1 MSLRRGAF
9 QRNMEDKQF
18 ELRKSKLE
26 ELRRMGVDPYSNG
39 FSPEHVTGRV
49 ASLYS
54 GMSDEELEEVERVFS
69 LAGRIVSKRDFGK
82 SAFFHLADRAGRI
95 QGFIQKDSVDE
106 RTFTLFRKLLDIGD
120 FAGVRGTL
128 FRTRTG
134 ELTIRVRELFLLT
147 KTLRPLPEKWH
158 GLQDVETRYRQRYL
172 DLIANERTVEIFRTR
187 SRAVSLV
194 RDFLDGRDFLEVE
207 TPVLHPVAGG
217 AAARPFVTH
226 HNALDMDLYLRI
238 APELYLKR
246 LVVGGLERVY
256 ELGRTFRNEG
266 VSTKHNP
273 EFTMVEFY
281 QAYATYE
288 DLMETVEELVCH
300 VVEGAA
306 GSTRIE
312 YEGRTVDFKRPWRR
326 IDMHDALGEKFGPE
340 ITADDRAL
348 FALADSMGV
357 RHNGIR
363 GKAITEIFEAVFGG
377 DLVDPVFVF
386 GFPLDV
392 SPLARKND
400 ADPRVAD
407 RFELYV
413 CGREIANAFSELN
426 DPADQKNRFLAQ
438 MDMKKAG
445 EVESH
450 EMDGDYVSAL
460 EYGMPPAAGA
470 GIGIDRLVM
479 LLTGSSSI
487 REVIFFPH
495 LKP

>member
-1 MSLRRGAF
+1 
-9 QRNMEDKQF
+9 MEDKQF

-39 FSPEHVTGRV
+39 FRPEHVTGHIS
-49 ASLYS
+49 SLYS
-54 GMSDEELEEVERVFS
+54 GMSDAELGEVEQVFS

-106 RTFTLFRKLLDIGD
+106 KTFAIFRKLLDIGD

-134 ELTIRVRELFLLT
+134 ELTVKVRELFFLT

-172 DLIANERTVEIFRTR
+172 DLVANERTREIFKTR

-194 RDFLDGRDFLEVE
+194 RSFLDGRGFLEVE
-207 TPVLHPVAGG
+207 TPMLHPVAGG

-246 LVVGGLERVY
+246 LVVGGLDRVY

-288 DLMETVEELVCH
+288 DLMEMVEEMVCH
-300 VVEGAA
+300 VVENTA

-326 IDMHDALGEKFGPE
+326 INIHEALEERFGPE
-340 ITADDRAL
+340 ITGDDRAL
-348 FALADSMGV
+348 FALADSMDV
-357 RHNGIR
+357 RHNGVR
-363 GKAITEIFEAVFGG
+363 GKAVTEVFEAVSGE
-377 DLVDPVFVF
+377 DLVDPAFVC

-400 ADPRVAD
+400 DDPRVAD

-426 DPADQKNRFLAQ
+426 DPADQKERFLAQ
-438 MDMKKAG
+438 MEMKKAG
-445 EVESH
+445 EDECH

-470 GIGIDRLVM
+470 GMGIDRLVM